1 MAEGDGGFI
10 EVMQNAIAAIAPGLE
25 NFGAEVGA
33 EMSRLGT
40 QGAAEL
46 ASALF
51 SDSNAYVPYGQGQYT
66 ASPEVDMVQ
75 QVQAIEPPQQDRG
88 GMEM

>member
-1 MAEGDGGFI
+1 MAEAGGFI
-10 EVMQNAIAAIAPGLE
+10 EVMKDAISAIAPGLE
-25 NFGAEVGA
+25 NFGQEVGA
-33 EMSRLGT
+33 ELSRLGT

-66 ASPEVDMVQ
+66 PSIEGPE
-75 QVQAIEPPQQDRG
+75 QAVLSVEAPQQERG